1 MWEFLCRFSEVIG
14 LKSPLTYEDLE
25 SGLVDLGPS
34 LSVEKPLDKE
44 VQPALDK
51 AMEVDDQDRRPDC
64 AVAGL
69 DFFGEPCGAQV
80 GPARSP
86 IGEVT
91 GVSVGGESSLA
102 EGQGRELN
110 EIIPN
115 SILEMDVK
123 PLSPKPSKPEQDSP
137 LSEGGVQPEIA
148 CEGDGTLPT
157 SEPTEASSVER
168 VVAFSDGT
176 LNETFI
182 MIAKTHIPLLKLLLA
197 DLQFRIVGS
206 ANVTKSEEPKK
217 KGRKPLNEPP
227 QVISIPEFPSELP
240 INEVTWP
247 ELVRRYLMTLIEVE
261 KFGDLTDLRPEE
273 RKWLMRCLQGDGGV
287 LCGALFT
294 VVGVESDAQVAMKIN
309 LQLHLM

>member
-1 MWEFLCRFSEVIG
+1 VWEFLCRFSEVIG

-25 SGLVDLGPS
+25 SGLVDLGPP
-34 LSVEKPLDKE
+34 LPAEKPLDKVE
-44 VQPALDK
+44 VQPVLDK
-51 AMEVDDQDRRPDC
+51 AMEVDDQDRRQDC

-69 DFFGEPCGAQV
+69 DIFGEPCGAQV
-80 GPARSP
+80 GPGRDP
-86 IGEVT
+86 TGEVM
-91 GVSVGGESSLA
+91 GVIVGGESNVA

-110 EIIPN
+110 EMN
-115 SILEMDVK
+115 VK
-123 PLSPKPSKPEQDSP
+123 PPSPKPSKPEQDSP
-137 LSEGGVQPEIA
+137 LAEGGVQPEVA
-148 CEGDGTLPT
+148 CVGEGTPLT
-157 SEPTEASSVER
+157 SEPTEASPVER
-168 VVAFSDGT
+168 AVAFSDGT

-227 QVISIPEFPSELP
+227 QVISIPDFPSELP

-294 VVGVESDAQVAMKIN
+294 VVGVESDAQVVT
-309 LQLHLM
+309 QLNIQIHLI

>member
-25 SGLVDLGPS
+25 SGLVDLGPP
-34 LSVEKPLDKE
+34 LPAEKPLDKVE
-44 VQPALDK
+44 VQPVLDK
-51 AMEVDDQDRRPDC
+51 AMEVDDQDRRQDC

-69 DFFGEPCGAQV
+69 DIFGEPCGAQV
-80 GPARSP
+80 GPGRDP
-86 IGEVT
+86 TGEVM
-91 GVSVGGESSLA
+91 GVAVGGKSNVA
-102 EGQGRELN
+102 GGQGRELN
-110 EIIPN
+110 EMN
-115 SILEMDVK
+115 VK
-123 PLSPKPSKPEQDSP
+123 PPSPKPSKPEQDSP
-137 LSEGGVQPEIA
+137 LAEGGVQQEIA
-148 CEGDGTLPT
+148 CVGEGTPLA
-157 SEPTEASSVER
+157 SEPTEASPVER
-168 VVAFSDGT
+168 AVAFSDGT

-227 QVISIPEFPSELP
+227 QVISIPEFPSDLP

-294 VVGVESDAQVAMKIN
+294 VVGVESDAQVVS
-309 LQLHLM
+309 QLNIQIHLI